1 MAFTGTVTQLLR
13 ITDARDRVQ
22 VVVERDAE
30 GNPTK
35 YLWGCVDESP
45 MLPLKEEVID
55 YTFRDG
61 ICINAGG
68 RRFVT
73 KEGIDDEESTSPQ
86 GAAVRSRRSRGT
98 DL

>member
-22 VVVERDAE
+22 VVAERDAD

-68 RRFVT
+68 RRYIT
-73 KEGIDDEESTSPQ
+73 KEGIDDEASTSPQ
-86 GAAVRSRRSRGT
+86 GAAVQSWRRGGAN
-98 DL
+98 L